1 MPSSTPPIINDR
13 RNRPERRSS
22 EIVSQFPIIT
32 IEGAC
37 IRKDRRST
45 PERRI
50 SNIIVKEWSVKDS
63 IFETLFSK
71 NAANQNKNRK

>member
-1 MPSSTPPIINDR
+1 MPANPIINDR
-13 RNRPERRSS
+13 RSRPERRNN

-32 IEGAC
+32 TQGTC
-37 IRKDRRST
+37 IRNDRRNI

-50 SNIIVKEWSVKDS
+50 SNIIVKEWSLKDS

-71 NAANQNKNRK
+71 HITTKQSNK

>member
-1 MPSSTPPIINDR
+1 MSTSPIINDR
-13 RNRPERRSS
+13 RNRPERRNS

-32 IEGAC
+32 TNGTC
-37 IRKDRRST
+37 IRNDRRNI
-45 PERRI
+45 PERRV

-71 NAANQNKNRK
+71 SATVNQSKK

>member
-1 MPSSTPPIINDR
+1 MPTNPIINDR
-13 RNRPERRSS
+13 RNRPERRNS

-32 IEGAC
+32 TQGAC
-37 IRKDRRST
+37 IRNDRRNI

-71 NAANQNKNRK
+71 NITINQSKK